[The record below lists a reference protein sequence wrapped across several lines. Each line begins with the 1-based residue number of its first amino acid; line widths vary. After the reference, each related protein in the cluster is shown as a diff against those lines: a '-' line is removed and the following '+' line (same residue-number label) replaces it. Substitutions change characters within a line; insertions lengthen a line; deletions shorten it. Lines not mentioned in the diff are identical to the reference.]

1 MQGSSCAT
9 DGGLTPTLNN
19 LTSLPES
26 EEGNS
31 WLTPRTLS
39 LYTVDIGLHNCG
51 GPQLRRFLWYDLY
64 PSWESVKPCGEM
76 SVNPLEAVLLSL
88 ISLGGVPGVSQTL
101 PGVRFEDDRACASNP
116 WLELYLQGWW
126 ECWLTSRQQSD
137 NVNEYGKIVLF
148 ALAALSLFYRNG
160 KYCTDHQACYT

>member
-31 WLTPRTLS
+31 WLTPWTLS

-88 ISLGGVPGVSQTL
+88 ISLGGSLEFLRHSQESVLRMTGHVH
-101 PGVRFEDDRACASNP
+101 PIHDWN
-116 WLELYLQGWW
+116 Y
-126 ECWLTSRQQSD
+126 TSRADGSAGWLPDSNQIMLM
-137 NVNEYGKIVLF
+137 NTVKL
-148 ALAALSLFYRNG
+148 
-160 KYCTDHQACYT
+160 CYLH